1 MSFGY
6 NSLNLVDSVT
16 TPASDTPTRIA
27 YDGVLGNSIQTISP
41 MGVKDTVFTDAI
53 GRDTLSY
60 VVDDSLNKRTRTQF
74 DVMSRPTT
82 VTISGDGG
90 HRPTWISGVG
100 AELPA
105 DTVRIATEYDA
116 EGRVKD
122 VTRTRGPSLGYTDSY
137 YQYDA
142 VGRVKIAFEAVKTT
156 HYTYDPAGNVISKND
171 GEHTVTM
178 KYDALN
184 RIVNK
189 FVPLVTYSSTSCM
202 TSPLMTAN
210 FTGYCFFNIP
220 DRVTLGNAYGAAACF
235 SSDTATYSYDVAGN
249 LVQADNGDAKVRRG
263 YYPNGQIQWDT
274 LRTRQTYRGTADE
287 CGGVEP
293 APPPI
298 DSLGICGD
306 EAHGWRPCNITMS
319 KYALPK
325 DHELA
330 LGTVPQQ
337 QTWVPWASWSPANI
351 SARDSSIHG
360 PYAGDEESGDGD
372 DLGSLFDTRSLSR
385 AFASSMAPDS
395 EYSHIYGLSYTYND
409 DGEKSTLLHPTGYN
423 VPSLCYTGP
432 CTESYTYST
441 STGELTG
448 ITDIHGLS
456 YTIDYDNAGRAYKLT
471 SPGSVTGPVTDTKH
485 YDDDGNVTSIVVVSD
500 IGLLSDSMTYDNMGR
515 VRTGHFSG
523 SGVATNPTEDVTMM
537 YHGLGSVI
545 GMETN
550 ASGSVATEAFTVDA
564 LGNRLNS
571 WRLPMSSNAADPS
584 TARVMDVSTNG
595 ELMTVTSPKNDSTY
609 ATYPYFYR
617 KELGYDGVGNLST
630 VFTKEQ
636 NAFGTGGEVTMSYP
650 VNYPVDALGISSFP
664 GNVNSMNSMSS
675 MQSLMGPSDLSIENA
690 ASFFTDSI
698 SQTAEAHFYDGDNKL
713 RLFNRHNGIDVNS
726 VSGSNWL
733 YEEYR
738 YDALG
743 RRVWRRTQGGQAGAY
758 VSRTVWD
765 GDQYL
770 YETISSANTMPG
782 LESDSAMVGYVNAD
796 GLDAPVGVWRG
807 TSSGT
812 VGTMTPHVDWRGAYA
827 LGTWDDGSSN
837 PCTGSAPKCSY
848 IAWPA
853 VGMSAARGH
862 PLDVTLPS
870 GYWMG
875 SLLSEATD
883 GSGLQYKRNR
893 YYDPASGRFTQVDPI
908 GLAGGLNA
916 YGFGGGDQV
925 NYSDPFGLCPPCEGS
940 GMAYGAIA
948 GAGIGVAI
956 TAGCAGVTAGICTA
970 GAPIIIGASSGFG
983 ATVGGFVGKLADV
996 FSRDSD
1002 PVGSSGGER
1011 AGKPFTPGG
1020 KEEVRGSEGS
1030 PCAYCGATTTRKPGP
1045 TQSQGEH
1052 IIPRADG
1059 GNGSPDNGVNAC
1071 RTCNLDKGRRTPT
1084 QWEPRWYDPK

>member
-1 MSFGY
+1 
-6 NSLNLVDSVT
+6 
-16 TPASDTPTRIA
+16 
-27 YDGVLGNSIQTISP
+27 
-41 MGVKDTVFTDAI
+41 MGT
-53 GRDTLSY
+53 
-60 VVDDSLNKRTRTQF
+60 
-74 DVMSRPTT
+74 
-82 VTISGDGG
+82 
-90 HRPTWISGVG
+90 
-100 AELPA
+100 ELPA

-122 VTRTRGPSLGYTDSY
+122 VTRTRGPSLGVTDSWY
-137 YQYDA
+137 NYDA
-142 VGRVKIAFEAVKTT
+142 VGRVKVAFEAVKTT

-171 GEHTVTM
+171 GEHVVTM

-210 FTGYCFFNIP
+210 FTGYCFFSLP

-249 LVQADNGDAKVRRG
+249 LIQADNGDARVRRG

-274 LRTRQTYRGTADE
+274 LKTRQTYRGTADE
-287 CGGVEP
+287 CGGMEP

-319 KYALPK
+319 KYVLPK

-330 LGTVPQQ
+330 LGAAPQQ
-337 QTWVPWASWSPANI
+337 RTWASWLPTNTSVAGL
-351 SARDSSIHG
+351 SVHG
-360 PYAGDEESGDGD
+360 PNAGDEDGDHSAGDGGGNPEP
-372 DLGSLFDTRSLSR
+372 LFSAKSLAHML
-385 AFASSMAPDS
+385 ASSMAPDS

-409 DGEKSTLLHPTGYN
+409 DGERSTLLHPTGYN

-456 YTIDYDNAGRAYKLT
+456 YTIDYDNAGRPYKLT

-485 YDDDGNVTSIVVVSD
+485 YDDDGNVTSVVVVSN

-523 SGVATNPTEDVTMM
+523 SGVSTNPTEDVTMM

-571 WRLPMSSNAADPS
+571 WRLPMSYNYADPN
-584 TARVMDVSTNG
+584 TARVMDVSANG

-617 KELGYDGVGNLST
+617 KELGYDGVGNLLT

-636 NAFGTGGEVTMSYP
+636 NAFGTGGEITM
-650 VNYPVDALGISSFP
+650 NYPMNVPNGVPSFASFFNDSRFAFGGDLDGNLG
-664 GNVNSMNSMSS
+664 NMRHM
-675 MQSLMGPSDLSIENA
+675 MGPSDLSGGNA

-743 RRVWRRTQGGQAGAY
+743 RRIWRRTQGGQAGAY

-770 YETISSANTMPG
+770 YETISNSNTMPG

-853 VGMSAARGH
+853 EGMSAARGH

-883 GSGLQYKRNR
+883 GSGMQYKRNR

-925 NYSDPFGLCPPCEGS
+925 NYSDPFGLCPEWVDGKPCNLNAVAS
-940 GMAYGAIA
+940 FAA
-948 GAGIGVAI
+948 GFGDAV
-956 TAGCAGVTAGICTA
+956 
-970 GAPIIIGASSGFG
+970 SFG
-983 ATVGGFVGKLADV
+983 ATDWVRDKMGTNDVVDKDGAAYFGGQVSAVIATAG
-996 FSRDSD
+996 
-1002 PVGSSGGER
+1002 VGSAATGAGEAR
-1011 AGKPFTPGG
+1011 AGKVVIGETMARVRAAAATHDAETFETGARGAKALWKANSTWLRGAMRDG
-1020 KEEVRGSEGS
+1020 KEIIDIGPDATRPS
-1030 PCAYCGATTTRKPGP
+1030 PSQFYRAEKALIESRRYPTTVP
-1045 TQSQGEH
+1045 
-1052 IIPRADG
+1052 
-1059 GNGSPDNGVNAC
+1059 
-1071 RTCNLDKGRRTPT
+1071 
-1084 QWEPRWYDPK
+1084 